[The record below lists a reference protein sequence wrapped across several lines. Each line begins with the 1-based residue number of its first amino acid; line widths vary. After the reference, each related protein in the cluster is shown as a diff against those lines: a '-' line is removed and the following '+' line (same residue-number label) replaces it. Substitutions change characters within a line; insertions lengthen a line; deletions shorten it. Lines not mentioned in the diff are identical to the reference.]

1 MIRHPL
7 FILYAFMLTA
17 SLYLGG
23 ISCGGADRITVTE
36 ETDPEIT
43 PDTDADG
50 DGLPDISDN
59 CPSVT
64 NASQS
69 DDDGDGIGNACDDD
83 DNGDED
89 TDGDGIEDDDDNCP
103 DVANADQEDADGDG
117 AGDACDEDD
126 SDGDGIA
133 DLDDN
138 CPSVANPDQADS
150 DGDGIGDDCDSAEED
165 TDADGIPDMTDNC
178 PTDSNADQAD
188 QDGDEIGDVC
198 DDDRDGDGYSEADG
212 DCDDTDSTLNPGA
225 TEVED
230 GIDNDCDG
238 TADEGTN
245 SYDDDGDGYTEDSG
259 DCNDASATVYPS
271 ATEDADDVD
280 DDCDG
285 VVDEGTSNNDD
296 GDAYTET
303 GGDCDD
309 DDENVY
315 PGAVEVEDGVDNDCD
330 GAIDEGTNA
339 YDDDGDGYSENGG
352 DCDDTDATVN
362 PDADEIFDLIDTD
375 CDGTGDLGMDLGEAG
390 FIITGGASSDWLGTS
405 VSSAGDVNGDGYS
418 DFLISAPYADDG
430 GSASGSVYLF
440 YGSDNLSGSVTDS
453 DADMV
458 LIGETAGDY
467 AGWAAASAGDV
478 DGDGY
483 DDILIGAYQNDEG
496 GTNAGKVYLVY
507 GSRIVSDTDGSIDL
521 SRASVEFTGEN
532 SSDYLGYALSGEGD
546 VNGDGCDD
554 LLLGAKGYDNGAYSS
569 SGNAYL
575 VYGQGTSCNGESK
588 LSGSYDIGSRADA
601 SFPGGGSSYYLG
613 NALAINGDLNGDG
626 YSDIL
631 LGAYGASGAYTTSG
645 KVYVILG
652 SASEFS
658 GSINVNS
665 EMDAYFLGTTTN
677 EQAGIRLEY
686 AGDMNGDGND
696 EMLVGAYNS
705 NVAGTGAGA
714 VYVVL
719 GDDSLA
725 ASLSAYAS
733 LTGENA
739 GDYAGYGVASAG
751 DVEGDGLADI
761 LVSAYKNDDN
771 GTYAGKIYLVLGA
784 SLTATTNLVDADA
797 TFLGENSRDYAG
809 SDVSTTGDLN
819 GDGVSDFII
828 GAYQYDSTD
837 TGRAYI
843 IFGNSTE

>member
-7 FILYAFMLTA
+7 FTLYAFMLAA

-23 ISCGGADRITVTE
+23 ISCGGASKIQTPE
-36 ETDPEIT
+36 EENPEIT
-43 PDTDADG
+43 PTTDTDG
-50 DGLPDISDN
+50 DGIADISDN

-69 DDDGDGIGNACDDD
+69 DDDDDGIGNACDDTD
-83 DNGDED
+83 GNAVD

-103 DVANADQEDADGDG
+103 DVSNSDQADADSDG
-117 AGDACDEDD
+117 TGDACDEDD

-133 DLDDN
+133 DSDDN

-150 DGDGIGDDCDSAEED
+150 DGDGIGDDCDDAEAD

-178 PTDSNADQAD
+178 PTDSNTDQAD

-198 DDDRDGDGYSEADG
+198 DDDKDGDEYSEADG
-212 DCDDTDSTLNPGA
+212 DCDDTDSTLNPGVA
-225 TEVED
+225 EAED
-230 GIDNDCDG
+230 GIDNDCDSLI
-238 TADEGTN
+238 DEGTD

-259 DCNDASATVYPS
+259 DCNDADATIYPS

-285 VVDEGTSNNDD
+285 LVDEGTANNDD

-309 DDENVY
+309 EDENVY
-315 PGAVEVEDGVDNDCD
+315 PGASEVEDGIDNDCD
-330 GAIDEGTNA
+330 GLTDEGTNA

-352 DCDDTDATVN
+352 DCDDNDSTVN
-362 PDADEIFDLIDTD
+362 PDADEIFDLVDTN
-375 CDGTGDLGMDLGEAG
+375 CDGTGDLGMDLGEAA

-405 VSSAGDVNGDGYS
+405 VSNAGDVNGDGYG
-418 DFLISAPYADDG
+418 DFMIGAPYADDG
-430 GSASGSVYLF
+430 GSAAGAVYLF

-453 DADMV
+453 DADMI

-467 AGWAAASAGDV
+467 AGWTVASAGDM

-483 DDILIGAYQNDEG
+483 GDILIGAYQNDEG
-496 GTNAGKVYLVY
+496 GTSAGKVYLVY

-521 SRASVEFTGEN
+521 SSASVEFVGEN
-532 SSDYLGYALSGEGD
+532 SYDYFGYALSGGGD
-546 VNGDGCDD
+546 VDGDGCAD

-569 SGNAYL
+569 AGNAYL
-575 VYGQGTSCNGESK
+575 IYGQGTACNGESK
-588 LSGSYDIGSRADA
+588 LSGTYDIGSRADA
-601 SFPGGGSSYYLG
+601 TFPGRGSSYYLG
-613 NALAINGDLNGDG
+613 NALTLDGDLNGDG
-626 YSDIL
+626 YSDVL
-631 LGAYGASGAYTTSG
+631 LGAYGVNGDYTGSG
-645 KVYVILG
+645 KVYVMLG
-652 SASEFS
+652 SATEFS
-658 GSINVNS
+658 GTINVNS
-665 EMDAYFLGTTTN
+665 DLDASFSGTSSN

-686 AGDMNGDGND
+686 AGDMNGDEND
-696 EMLVGAYNS
+696 EILVGAYNS
-705 NVAGTGAGA
+705 DVAGTDAGA

-719 GDDSLA
+719 GDDSPA

-739 GDYAGYGVASAG
+739 GDFAGYSVGTAG
-751 DVEGDGLADI
+751 DVDGDGLKDI
-761 LVSAYKNDDN
+761 LVGSYKNDDN
-771 GTYAGKIYLVLGA
+771 GTYAGKIYLILGA

-809 SDVSTTGDLN
+809 SDVSSAGDVD
-819 GDGVSDFII
+819 GDGVSDFIM

-837 TGRAYI
+837 IGRAYMV
-843 IFGNSTE
+843 FGNSPE